1 MIVRHEYF
9 LSELRRL
16 FSEFERENVLISQKR
31 DGIIVK
37 NMHIPAKYG
46 RKDTSIYLIVPE
58 GFGYGINII
67 HSYVYLPKN
76 TGKHHLFGMGDEL
89 QREVRRRFR
98 LPENNPYSSRKKQWF
113 WICLHLAEERNYTRL
128 IRLEKED
135 VEHALNE
142 RKTDL
147 VGFVE
152 HINIVRVVL
161 KQLADGDPSI
171 LQQVREMNEN
181 REKIVAESERRI
193 REFVL
198 SNNWKKMRWMY

>member
-67 HSYVYLPKN
+67 
-76 TGKHHLFGMGDEL
+76 
-89 QREVRRRFR
+89 
-98 LPENNPYSSRKKQWF
+98 
-113 WICLHLAEERNYTRL
+113 
-128 IRLEKED
+128 
-135 VEHALNE
+135 
-142 RKTDL
+142 
-147 VGFVE
+147 
-152 HINIVRVVL
+152 
-161 KQLADGDPSI
+161 
-171 LQQVREMNEN
+171 
-181 REKIVAESERRI
+181 
-193 REFVL
+193 
-198 SNNWKKMRWMY
+198 